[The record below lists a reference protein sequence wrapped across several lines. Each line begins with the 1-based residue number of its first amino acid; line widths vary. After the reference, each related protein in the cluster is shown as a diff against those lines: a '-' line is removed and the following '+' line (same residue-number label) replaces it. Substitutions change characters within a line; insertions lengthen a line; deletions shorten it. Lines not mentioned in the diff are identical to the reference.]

1 MKKRVLLKDIAEK
14 VGVSTSLVS
23 YVLNHQLEN
32 RISKKTAEKI
42 RRTAAELNYQP
53 NQIAKSLK
61 SNKTQ
66 TIGLIVADISNP
78 FSSTIARIIEDEAKK
93 HGYTV
98 IFGSADESAKKSS
111 NLIQVL
117 LSRQVDGFII
127 APPAGFEKQLVT
139 LQKQDV
145 PFVLIDRYF
154 PGLNMNYVVIDNFD
168 TSFNAV
174 THLVNNG
181 YQHIGM
187 LNYTSKLQHLQ
198 DRSNGYWEAL
208 KKAGRKKDKSS
219 YIEINEAKIETE
231 VPLAIEKLLRKEKPI
246 DAIFFSTNNLA
257 IEGLSYIRKL
267 GIEVP
272 QDLAVICFDQTSAY
286 DLFASSITYIQQPLL
301 KMGQSAVQLL
311 LASMGDR
318 ELVKEAVLPS
328 KLIKNNS
335 SKRRA

>member
-23 YVLNHQLEN
+23 YVLNHQLED

-78 FSSTIARIIEDEAKK
+78 FSSSIARIIEDEAKK

-98 IFGSADESAKKSS
+98 IFGSADESTKKSS
-111 NLIQVL
+111 NLIEVL

-127 APPAGFEKQLVT
+127 APPAGFEKQLIA
-139 LQKQDV
+139 LQNQDV

-174 THLVNNG
+174 THLIKNG

-187 LNYTSKLQHLQ
+187 LNYTSKLPHLQ
-198 DRSNGYWEAL
+198 DRSKGYWEAL
-208 KKAGRKKDKSS
+208 KKAGRKKDRSS
-219 YIEINEAKIETE
+219 YVEINEAKIKTE
-231 VPLAIEKLLRKEKPI
+231 VPSAIEKLLHKKNPI
-246 DAIFFSTNNLA
+246 DALFFSTNNLA
-257 IEGLSYIRKL
+257 IEGLSFIRKA
-267 GIEVP
+267 GIKVP
-272 QDLAVICFDQTSAY
+272 GDLAVICFDQTNAY

-301 KMGQSAVQLL
+301 EMGQNAVQLL
-311 LASMGDR
+311 LASMDDR
-318 ELVKEAVLPS
+318 DLVKETVLRS
-328 KLIKNNS
+328 KLIKHNS